1 MRYEYAVNVFVFNS
15 DYTALLFVK
24 RERPPF
30 AGQYL
35 PPGGHIEQGE
45 NPLEAAVREVREETG
60 LEIEVLDFRSG
71 TPMVLDSRTVRMPDP
86 IRVQVEYIDRHHKHV
101 DFVLLGEISGDND
114 WIPDSHRE
122 QVSWVSVNELK
133 GLEMPRNV
141 KDLAYFL
148 FRHKQED

>member
-1 MRYEYAVNVFVFNS
+1 MRYEYAVNVFVFNL

-24 RERPPF
+24 REKPPF

-60 LEIEVLDFRSG
+60 LEIEVQDFKSG
-71 TPMVLDSRTVRMPDP
+71 LPVVLDSRTVRMPDP

-101 DFVLLGEISGDND
+101 DFVLLGELAGGSDR
-114 WIPDSHRE
+114 IPDLHRKLAT
-122 QVSWVSVNELK
+122 WISVNELK
-133 GLEMPRNV
+133 DAEMPRNV
-141 KDLAYFL
+141 KELAAFL
-148 FRHKQED
+148 FRYKQED

>member
-15 DYTALLFVK
+15 DYTSLLFVRRVK
-24 RERPPF
+24 PPF

-35 PPGGHIEQGE
+35 PPGGHVEEGE

-60 LEIEVLDFRSG
+60 LEVEVIDFRPGS
-71 TPMVLDSRTVRMPDP
+71 PILLDSRTVRMPEP

-101 DFVLLGEISGDND
+101 DFVLLGEVTGDSD
-114 WIPDSHRE
+114 QIQDIYRE
-122 QVSWVSVNELK
+122 RVKWVSINELNDT
-133 GLEMPRNV
+133 EMPRNV
-141 KDLAYFL
+141 KELAFFL